1 MDYIKGIGE
10 DDKSTLS
17 TSPVTTTMISQRL
30 IDLWLLGI
38 LEELKKSLLN
48 NSFFGE
54 ASDAIFCIPM
64 MQAAMAT

>member
-1 MDYIKGIGE
+1 MVVAG
-10 DDKSTLS
+10 
-17 TSPVTTTMISQRL
+17 
-30 IDLWLLGI
+30 LLVI

-64 MQAAMAT
+64 M

>member
-1 MDYIKGIGE
+1 
-10 DDKSTLS
+10 
-17 TSPVTTTMISQRL
+17 
-30 IDLWLLGI
+30 LLVI

-64 MQAAMAT
+64 I